1 MSPQI
6 ASLHRYPVKSTRGHD
21 LQCVELDPW
30 GLRDDRRWML
40 IDADGECATARV
52 YPSLLSVTA
61 EFDPATQM
69 LTLHRPDTEPLI
81 VPVPDGPAEA
91 VTVHRKPATGVDAG
105 AAAHAWFSA
114 ITGVPVRLIYQRR
127 PQDRPTNP
135 AWSLPDDRVS
145 FADAYPLLVCTTA
158 SLDAL
163 NDLVAQGRFADE
175 GPLDMRRFR
184 PNAVISGAGMQPWIE
199 DGWRRIRL
207 GDTTFRIAKGSA
219 RCILTTTDPD
229 SCERGREPLAT
240 LAKHRRFD
248 GRSWFGINVIP
259 EVRIDDLATLTVGDR
274 VEVLESVDHREGPP
288 R

>member
-1 MSPQI
+1 MPLEV

-21 LQCVELDPW
+21 LRHAELDPW
-30 GLRDDRRWML
+30 GLRGDRRWML
-40 IDADGECATARV
+40 IGADGECATARV

-61 EFDPATQM
+61 EFDPATAT
-69 LTLHRPDTEPLI
+69 LTLNRPGIDTL
-81 VPVPDGPAEA
+81 VVAVPDGPPEA

-105 AAAHAWFSA
+105 TAAHAWFSA
-114 ITGVPVRLIYQRR
+114 LTGDPVRLMYQRR

-135 AWSLPDDRVS
+135 DWSLPGDRVS

-163 NDLVAQGRFADE
+163 NDLIAEGRFADE
-175 GPLDMRRFR
+175 APLDMRRFR
-184 PNAVISGAGMQPWIE
+184 PNAVIAGTGMHPWIE

-207 GDTTFRIAKGSA
+207 GEVTFRVTKGSA

-248 GRSWFGINVIP
+248 GQSWFGVNVIP
-259 EVRIDDLATLTVGDR
+259 EVSVDDDAALTVGDG
-274 VEVLESVDHREGPP
+274 VEILDAVDHRGGPP

>member
-1 MSPQI
+1 MPLQI

-21 LQCVELDPW
+21 LQQAELDPW

-40 IDADGECATARV
+40 IDAHGECVTARV
-52 YPSLLSVTA
+52 HPSLLSVTA
-61 EFDPATQM
+61 EFDPAAAT
-69 LTLHRPDTEPLI
+69 LTLHRSGSETL
-81 VPVPDGPAEA
+81 VVAVPDGPVEPVA
-91 VTVHRKPATGVDAG
+91 VHRKPATGVDAG

-114 ITGVPVRLIYQRR
+114 ITGDPVRLMYQRR

-135 AWSLPDDRVS
+135 DWSLPGDRVS
-145 FADAYPLLVCTTA
+145 FADAYPLLLCTTA

-163 NDLVAQGRFADE
+163 NDLLAAGRFAAE

-184 PNAVISGAGMQPWIE
+184 PNAVISGTGMEPWVE

-207 GDTTFRIAKGSA
+207 GETVFRVAKGSA

-240 LAKHRRFD
+240 LARHRRFD
-248 GRSWFGINVIP
+248 GQSWFGINVIP
-259 EVRIDDLATLTVGDR
+259 EVSVDDTAMLAVGDP
-274 VEVLESVDHREGPP
+274 VEILDSVDHRDGPP